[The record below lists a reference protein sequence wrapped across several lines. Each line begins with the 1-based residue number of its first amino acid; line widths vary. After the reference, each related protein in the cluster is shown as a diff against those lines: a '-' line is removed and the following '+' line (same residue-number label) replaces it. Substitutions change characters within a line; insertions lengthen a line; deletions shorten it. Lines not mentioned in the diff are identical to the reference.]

1 MKFKEFLLNESEKVQ
16 PKNKNELKKIIEE
29 TIKEQGPR
37 CDLNF
42 IDTSLI
48 TDMSELFKDSIFNGD
63 ISKWNVSKV
72 RNMSGMFYDAKS
84 FNQPIGDWDVSNV
97 KDMSDMFYGAESFNK
112 PIGDWD
118 VSNVRDMYG
127 MFFWAESFN
136 QPIEN
141 WNVSKVKNMRA
152 MFKNS
157 GLSRRYKEP
166 NWYKE

>member
-1 MKFKEFLLNESEKVQ
+1 MKFKEFLLNESDYTVH
-16 PKNKNELKKIIEE
+16 PKNKNELQKIIKD
-29 TIKEQGPR
+29 TIGEKGPR

-72 RNMSGMFYDAKS
+72 RDMSGMFYDAKS
-84 FNQPIGDWDVSNV
+84 FNQS
-97 KDMSDMFYGAESFNK
+97 
-112 PIGDWD
+112 IGDWD

-141 WNVSKVKNMRA
+141 WDVSKVKNMRA

>member
-72 RNMSGMFYDAKS
+72 R
-84 FNQPIGDWDVSNV
+84 
-97 KDMSDMFYGAESFNK
+97 
-112 PIGDWD
+112 
-118 VSNVRDMYG
+118 DMYG